1 VTTTKTPPAPVAPA
15 TEETTVKPDA
25 SPDATPA
32 PPVVTATTEPPVGP
46 PAPTAEPPRYVPDLP
61 IPPVPAVETTRLEQ
75 EYEDLTVEKHSV
87 IGIRLDSAV
96 STRTARVEDRVTAIV
111 SRDVTVN
118 GRTAIPS
125 GARLE
130 GTVTLVE
137 RGGRFKT
144 RPRLG
149 LRFDRMI
156 LADGTR
162 VSISTDTIYREG
174 ENPTAD
180 STAKVGAGAVAGAIL
195 GAVIGG
201 KKGAAIGTI
210 AGAAGG
216 AATVLK
222 DDAGETSLAAGAP
235 LTVRLTE
242 DVVVT
247 VNR

>member
-137 RGGRFKT
+137 RGW
-144 RPRLG
+144 PH
-149 LRFDRMI
+149 
-156 LADGTR
+156 
-162 VSISTDTIYREG
+162 
-174 ENPTAD
+174 
-180 STAKVGAGAVAGAIL
+180 
-195 GAVIGG
+195 
-201 KKGAAIGTI
+201 
-210 AGAAGG
+210 
-216 AATVLK
+216 
-222 DDAGETSLAAGAP
+222 
-235 LTVRLTE
+235 
-242 DVVVT
+242 
-247 VNR
+247 